1 LSDTLFHADEWV
13 TDALLQRGHATRSY
27 LGTASLEPGATP
39 SRFVPWVA
47 PRVDAPEQ
55 PGADTPPAAPA
66 TGEATDAAAPLLPAE
81 ASDDDAPAADSGTP
95 TRLLTEEALE
105 EIRQQAF
112 ELGKQWSAG
121 AAQERQRALEER
133 LGTLLDALAA
143 ARVDFLDF
151 QHTLIEL
158 ARFMAQQIVRAE
170 LHTDPQWLQQLV
182 HTCIAQLR
190 SHGDGLVQVRL
201 SPADYSLLQPRFAT
215 LEGVRLERDDSLQR
229 GDLDL
234 SMGATRI
241 TQQVEAQLHRV
252 CTALCDE
259 LTRTHAPAPAPALL
273 DARDEETHDS

>member
-1 LSDTLFHADEWV
+1 LSDTLFNADEWV

-27 LGTASLEPGATP
+27 LGTAALEPGATP

-47 PRVDAPEQ
+47 PRLEEPEQ
-55 PGADTPPAAPA
+55 PTAALPAALATLESAAAAVPPLPAAPSDED
-66 TGEATDAAAPLLPAE
+66 TAAA
-81 ASDDDAPAADSGTP
+81 AAAQSAHV
-95 TRLLTEEALE
+95 LTEEALE

-133 LGTLLDALAA
+133 LGTLLDSLAA

-170 LHTDPQWLQQLV
+170 VHTDPQWLQQLA
-182 HTCIAQLR
+182 HTCITELR
-190 SHGDGLVQVRL
+190 SHGDGVVQVRL
-201 SPADYSLLQPRFAT
+201 SPADYSLLQTRFAT
-215 LEGVRLERDDSLQR
+215 LEGVRLERDDTLAR
-229 GDLDL
+229 GDLDI

-241 TQQVEAQLHRV
+241 TQLVEAQLRRV
-252 CTALCDE
+252 CTDLCDE
-259 LTRTHAPAPAPALL
+259 LTRTHAPAPAQVLL